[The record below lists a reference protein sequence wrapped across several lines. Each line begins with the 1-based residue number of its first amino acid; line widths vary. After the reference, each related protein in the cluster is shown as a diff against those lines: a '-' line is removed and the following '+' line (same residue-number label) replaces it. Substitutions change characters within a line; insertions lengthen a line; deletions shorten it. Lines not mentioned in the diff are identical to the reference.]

1 MSRGGAL
8 ALALFLFGSAVPA
21 SGATTWVGAGATT
34 WTAPTPNAQFDYQLG
49 GAYPPPAG
57 TTVLSR
63 DRLDAPAVGKYTI
76 CYVNA
81 FQTQHADLAGVW
93 RRHPD
98 LLLHQPGVR
107 VPPGA
112 DPSVEADAAKYWVR
126 DAGWNEILL
135 DISTSAKRAALAD
148 IVGRWIDACAAD
160 GFQAV
165 EPDNLDSWT
174 RNRASRKLLTQQN
187 AIDYAAMLAARAH
200 AAGLAI
206 AQKNTPQLSASRAA
220 IGFDFAIAEECA
232 RYDECDSY
240 TDDYARN
247 VIDIEYRAQDFDRA
261 CADRDI
267 GPVLSVVRR
276 DRDVAP
282 RGSSGFVYDAC

>member
-112 DPSVEADAAKYWVR
+112 DPSVKADAAKYWVK
-126 DAGWNEILL
+126 DAGWDEILL
-135 DISTSAKRAALAD
+135 DISTSAKRAALAE

-165 EPDNLDSWT
+165 EPDKLDSWT
-174 RNRASRKLLTQQN
+174 RNRNSRTLLSRQN
-187 AIDYAAMLAARAH
+187 ATDYVAMLAARAH

-206 AQKNTPQLSASRAA
+206 AQKNTPQLSASRADV
-220 IGFDFAIAEECA
+220 GFDFAIAEECA
-232 RYDECDSY
+232 RYNECDSY
-240 TDDYARN
+240 TGDYATN
-247 VIDIEYRAQDFDRA
+247 VIDIEYRGQDFERA

-276 DRDVAP
+276 DRDVVP